1 MYNYL
6 CPCYEV
12 YSERQKNKKNKTRAA
27 EMARYPNDL
36 SFDGDVRVRGRRGA
50 GGVYILRREEAS
62 SMRVP

>member
-1 MYNYL
+1 MRFIL
-6 CPCYEV
+6 
-12 YSERQKNKKNKTRAA
+12 RGKKKKKKTRAA

-50 GGVYILRREEAS
+50 GGVCILRREEAS

>member
-1 MYNYL
+1 MRFIL
-6 CPCYEV
+6 
-12 YSERQKNKKNKTRAA
+12 SGKKKTRAA

>member
-12 YSERQKNKKNKTRAA
+12 YSERQKNKTRAA

>member
-12 YSERQKNKKNKTRAA
+12 YSERQKKEKRKTRAA
-27 EMARYPNDL
+27 KMARYPNDL
-36 SFDGDVRVRGRRGA
+36 SFDGDVHVRGRRGA

>member
-1 MYNYL
+1 MRFIL
-6 CPCYEV
+6 
-12 YSERQKNKKNKTRAA
+12 RGKKKKTRAA

-50 GGVYILRREEAS
+50 GGVCILRREEAS